1 MDLVKIVGEMIDLR
15 EDLKEQA
22 KAIEWKARRIDRVID
37 ELMENLKHHGL
48 VETRNTS
55 SKKPV
60 QPGT

>member
-22 KAIEWKARRIDRVID
+22 KAIEWKARRLDRTID
-37 ELMENLKHHGL
+37 ELMEFLKHRGL
-48 VETRNTS
+48 VETRNIS